1 MNTLK
6 RWMGILCMLTGPVI
20 VLMLVW
26 GAIQN
31 IDAAG
36 KSEINKPIPWV
47 IIITIF
53 IPVALGLLIF
63 GWYAW
68 KGEYDRIAERSEELS

>member
-6 RWMGILCMLTGPVI
+6 RLTGILCMLIGPVI
-20 VLMLVW
+20 ISALII

-31 IDAAG
+31 IDPGG
-36 KSEINKPIPWV
+36 KLEVNKPVPW
-47 IIITIF
+47 IIIIIIF
-53 IPVALGLLIF
+53 IPVAIGLVIF

-68 KGEYDRIAERSEELS
+68 KGEYNRIAERSEQL

>member
-1 MNTLK
+1 
-6 RWMGILCMLTGPVI
+6 MLIGPVI
-20 VLMLVW
+20 IAMLGW
-26 GAIQN
+26 GAIHN

-53 IPVALGLLIF
+53 IPVAIGLVIF

-68 KGEYDRIAERSEELS
+68 KGEYDRIAERSEEL

>member
-6 RWMGILCMLTGPVI
+6 RLTGVLCMLIGPAIMV
-20 VLMLVW
+20 MLVW
-26 GAIQN
+26 GAIRN
-31 IDAAG
+31 IDPAG
-36 KSEINKPIPWV
+36 RLEVNKPVPWV

-53 IPVALGLLIF
+53 IPVAIGLVIF

-68 KGEYDRIAERSEELS
+68 KGEYDRIAERSEEL